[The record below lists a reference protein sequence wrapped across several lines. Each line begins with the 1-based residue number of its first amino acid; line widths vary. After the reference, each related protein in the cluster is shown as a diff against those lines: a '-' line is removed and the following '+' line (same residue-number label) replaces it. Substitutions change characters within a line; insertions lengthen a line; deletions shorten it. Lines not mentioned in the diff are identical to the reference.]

1 MHAIIGACV
10 LYLCITDYTQHQC
23 LFALCCSHDPPIVVE
38 TLLAVIPAHIHLKCT
53 SQRKHSKYNCTCVW
67 YLFRRFLYYTTEG
80 PYLISAEVGEKSVF
94 WKVNESDQLTAT
106 ESAADASLFYIIP
119 AEDSTNPSDFHIAY
133 WPDKARHGGTAHVD
147 NLFRTHNK
155 KGPPVPYYLSCD
167 TNLFGQGK
175 GTSPLTL
182 KTTVKLRQARFC
194 LHSRVQSS
202 FFMCTST
209 PVSLNSWFESEQF
222 FIKCSHHFFK
232 IDGYIAT
239 MVSEAKSQ
247 LHAPKTS
254 SQSQDPK
261 TSSQS
266 QESEE
271 CGLLQ
276 ALKKKIELCYQ
287 PQAREQS

>member
-1 MHAIIGACV
+1 M
-10 LYLCITDYTQHQC
+10 
-23 LFALCCSHDPPIVVE
+23 
-38 TLLAVIPAHIHLKCT
+38 
-53 SQRKHSKYNCTCVW
+53 
-67 YLFRRFLYYTTEG
+67 
-80 PYLISAEVGEKSVF
+80 ISAKIGKESVF

-106 ESAADASLFYIIP
+106 ESATDASLFYVIP
-119 AEDSTNPSDFHIAY
+119 AEDTTNPSDFHIAY
-133 WPDKARHGGTAHVD
+133 WPKKGEHGGTMHVD
-147 NLFRTHNK
+147 NLFRTYNK
-155 KGPPVPYYLSCD
+155 DGPPVPYYLSCD

-239 MVSEAKSQ
+239 MVAEAKSQ
-247 LHAPKTS
+247 LQESETS
-254 SQSQDPK
+254 SQL
-261 TSSQS
+261 
-266 QESEE
+266 QESEK

-276 ALKKKIELCYQ
+276 ALKKKIGSCCQ
-287 PQAREQS
+287 SQAEEQSQYKVTVVSSVVGSNPDTQGMLFKLHPKGTQESEIKDAKLKRKAAEAANNSSSETPQPEASS

>member
-1 MHAIIGACV
+1 M
-10 LYLCITDYTQHQC
+10 
-23 LFALCCSHDPPIVVE
+23 
-38 TLLAVIPAHIHLKCT
+38 
-53 SQRKHSKYNCTCVW
+53 
-67 YLFRRFLYYTTEG
+67 
-80 PYLISAEVGEKSVF
+80 ISAKIGKESVF

-106 ESAADASLFYIIP
+106 ESATDASLFYVIP
-119 AEDSTNPSDFHIAY
+119 AEDTTNPSDFHIAY
-133 WPDKARHGGTAHVD
+133 WPKKGEHGGTMHVD
-147 NLFRTHNK
+147 NTFRTYNK
-155 KGPPVPYYLSCD
+155 DGPPVPYYLSCD

-232 IDGYIAT
+232 MDGYIAT
-239 MVSEAKSQ
+239 MVAEAKSQ
-247 LHAPKTS
+247 LQESETSSQLQESEMS
-254 SQSQDPK
+254 SQSQKPEK
-261 TSSQS
+261 
-266 QESEE
+266 

-276 ALKKKIELCYQ
+276 ALKKKIGSCCQ
-287 PQAREQS
+287 SQAEEQSQYKVTVVGSVVGSNPDTQGMLFKLHPKGTQEKAKHDAAGKSSTDTQPPETSN

>member
-1 MHAIIGACV
+1 M
-10 LYLCITDYTQHQC
+10 
-23 LFALCCSHDPPIVVE
+23 
-38 TLLAVIPAHIHLKCT
+38 
-53 SQRKHSKYNCTCVW
+53 
-67 YLFRRFLYYTTEG
+67 
-80 PYLISAEVGEKSVF
+80 ISAEVGEKSVF

-232 IDGYIAT
+232 MDGYIAT

-271 CGLLQ
+271 CSLLQ

-287 PQAREQS
+287 PQAREQSPYKVTVVGSVVGSNPGTQGMLFKLHPKGTQESEIEDAKHKRKKEAANDSSSETPQPETST